1 MAYRLT
7 DPQRELVDR
16 IVEALKGPFTPQI
29 RYFHRVLRKAA
40 LPPIPEMEKG
50 QSTHEYVLAQL
61 RWQRLAALSQDSHV
75 AAAQLLK
82 DEIALLRQ
90 NDGPTQG
97 PTLTPQQAEEQ
108 IQQVLENS
116 PRGVQ
121 WRVFERLGLQNPGFA
136 ERLLGLEPDEED
148 EK

>member
-1 MAYRLT
+1 MPKLSDEQKKVLSTVEEAFRLPT
-7 DPQRELVDR
+7 SAQV
-16 IVEALKGPFTPQI
+16 
-29 RYFHRVLRKAA
+29 RYFWRCLRKLL
-40 LPPIPEMEKG
+40 LPDMPGPEKG

-61 RWQRLAALSQDSHV
+61 RWQRLAALAQDSHV

-121 WRVFERLGLQNPGFA
+121 WRVFERLGLQNPGWA
-136 ERLLGLEPDEED
+136 ERLLGTEVDDED